1 MALKTHLVP
10 VVLNDVTVASGE
22 LGLAGFPEAPPGS
35 RQADGMA
42 TTQSP
47 PYSWPTRVFFLRR
60 NRPGVIYT

>member
-1 MALKTHLVP
+1 MAQQPHLVP

-42 TTQSP
+42 TTKSLADS
-47 PYSWPTRVFFLRR
+47 YKSRNFFLPR
-60 NRPGVIYT
+60 NMPGVIYT

>member
-35 RQADGMA
+35 RQAVCMA

-47 PYSWPTRVFFLRR
+47 PHTDWDIFLARS
-60 NRPGVIYT
+60 RPGVIYT